1 MIPFDVK
8 YWQYFV
14 ITLCLLAALVMCFR
28 NTSQLIKGWKYPFI
42 GVAVLVVGWLYIGL
56 RPIEEVGDSKLYST
70 IYNLVAWHRW
80 RDFDGAP
87 SEWFWNSLEWGCLR
101 RGITASGWF
110 FAIAALYFLGHA
122 VAVARWFPRNFTF
135 ALLFVIS
142 AVSFGGYAY
151 NGLRHGLAAALC
163 VAGLSLLP
171 TKNRKRNI
179 ILIVVGWSVI
189 VCGTA
194 SHTSMMLFAVAALAA
209 YVWPKV
215 NVAYWV
221 WCVCLAL
228 SPFSNFFFQR
238 IGMLQI
244 SAGRFQEYAAMIPGY
259 SNTGT
264 AGWRLDFIMYSSL
277 PVLLAWYVTNKR
289 KIHDSAYNLMV
300 MTYLYA
306 NAAWLL
312 IISIPFSNRFAYI
325 SWCLYPFLICYP
337 LLKMRLCRHQGL
349 VAGASMLFMLVLYVL
364 I

>member
-14 ITLCLLAALVMCFR
+14 ITLCTLAAVVMCFR

-42 GVAVLVVGWLYIGL
+42 GVAVVVVSWLYIGT

-80 RDFDGAP
+80 RDFNGAS
-87 SEWFWNSLEWGCLR
+87 SEWFWNSVEWSCLN

-110 FAIAALYFLGHA
+110 LTIAALYFLGHA

-142 AVSFGGYAY
+142 SVSFGGYAY
-151 NGLRHGLAAALC
+151 NGLRHGVAAALC

-171 TKNRKRNI
+171 TRDFKRQAI
-179 ILIVVGWSVI
+179 MIAVGWGFI
-189 VCGTA
+189 VCGMA
-194 SHTSMMLFAVAALAA
+194 SHTSMLLFAVAALVA
-209 YVWPKV
+209 YVWPKI
-215 NVAYWV
+215 NVAFLTWG
-221 WCVCLAL
+221 VCLVL
-228 SPFSNFFFQR
+228 SPFSNYFFQR
-238 IGMLQI
+238 ISMFRI
-244 SAGRFQEYAAMIPGY
+244 SEGRFQEYASMVPGHA
-259 SNTGT
+259 NTGMV
-264 AGWRLDFIMYSSL
+264 GWRLDFIIYSVL
-277 PVLLAWYVTNKR
+277 PILLAWYVIYKR
-289 KIHDSAYNLMV
+289 KISDKAYNLIV
-300 MTYLYA
+300 MTYLYT
-306 NAAWLL
+306 NAAWLM

-337 LLKMRLCRHQGL
+337 LLKMRLCRRQGL
-349 VAGASMLFMLVLYVL
+349 VAAASLLVMLVLYVL